1 MANLHNKEIFPKQ
14 VPVMNLTDSTLFPQA
29 ILPLY
34 IFESRYQQMLDDVLK
49 GHRIFAVTDL
59 ELQANTVEPET
70 SIPGK
75 KTSKD
80 KELIIGIGIVRA
92 CRKNPDG
99 TSHLIIQGVARVKL
113 LSVLWDKPYPLA
125 NIEYI
130 ASENNKNTNDYEAIK
145 PALIDSIENL
155 LQLDPNLPEDILP
168 FLANLD
174 DSENVL
180 DVAIASLCP
189 TGKLKQN
196 LLETIS
202 VSERYKTFL
211 KFLKSEKE
219 NLLLHKKLLGDL
231 DENDTKNN

>member
-1 MANLHNKEIFPKQ
+1 
-14 VPVMNLTDSTLFPQA
+14 MNLSNSTLFPQA

-34 IFESRYQQMLDDVLK
+34 IFENRYKQMLDDVLK

-59 ELQANTVEPET
+59 ELNADTDAKGASEAGSFGNKEIKP
-70 SIPGK
+70 
-75 KTSKD
+75 
-80 KELIIGIGIVRA
+80 KELIVGIGIVRA

-99 TSHLIIQGVARVKL
+99 TSHLIIQGMARVKI
-113 LSVLWDKPYPLA
+113 LSVLWDNPYPLA

-130 ASENNKNTNDYEAIK
+130 PSEKNKSANYYDAIK

-180 DVAIASLCP
+180 DVAIASLC
-189 TGKLKQN
+189 TNGKLKQN

-202 VSERYKTFL
+202 VSERYKIFL
-211 KFLKSEKE
+211 KFLQSEKE
-219 NLLLHKKLLGDL
+219 KLILHKKLLGDL
-231 DENDTKNN
+231 NENDTENN

>member
-1 MANLHNKEIFPKQ
+1 MTTTFDKGFFPDQ
-14 VPVMNLTDSTLFPQA
+14 VPVMNLNNSTLFPKA

-34 IFESRYQQMLDDVLK
+34 IFENRYKLMVEEVLG
-49 GHRIFAVTDL
+49 GHRLFAVTDL
-59 ELQANTVEPET
+59 ESQANTNNSSDDPY
-70 SIPGK
+70 K
-75 KTSKD
+75 KSKD
-80 KELIIGIGIVRA
+80 GTSELIAGIGVVRA

-99 TSHLIIQGVARVKL
+99 TSHLIIQGMARVKL
-113 LSVLWDKPYPLA
+113 LSVSWDRPYPLA
-125 NIEYI
+125 NIEYLP
-130 ASENNKNTNDYEAIK
+130 SENNKSANEYNAIK
-145 PALIDSIENL
+145 PTLIDSIENL

-189 TGKLKQN
+189 TGKLKQS

-202 VSERYKTFL
+202 INQRYEIFL
-211 KFLKSEKE
+211 KFLKNEKE
-219 NLLLHKKLLGDL
+219 KLILHKKLLGDL

>member
-1 MANLHNKEIFPKQ
+1 MSVPINKEIFPEQ
-14 VPVMNLTDSTLFPQA
+14 VPVMNLSNSTLFPQA

-34 IFESRYQQMLDDVLK
+34 IFENQYKIMLEDVLK

-59 ELQANTVEPET
+59 ESQVITTGGEKSSEHKQNKA
-70 SIPGK
+70 
-75 KTSKD
+75 
-80 KELIIGIGIVRA
+80 KELIAGIGIVRA

-99 TSHLIIQGVARVKL
+99 TSHLIIQGMARVRI
-113 LSVLWDKPYPLA
+113 LSLDWNKPYPLA
-125 NIEYI
+125 NIKYLS
-130 ASENNKNTNDYEAIK
+130 SENGKDADSYKAIK
-145 PALIDSIENL
+145 PTLIDSIESL

-202 VSERYKTFL
+202 VNHRFEAFKE
-211 KFLKSEKE
+211 FLKSEKE
-219 NLLLHKKLLGDL
+219 KLILHKKLLGGL
-231 DENDTKNN
+231 DENDTQNN

>member
-1 MANLHNKEIFPKQ
+1 MTTPFDKTMIPEQ
-14 VPVMNLTDSTLFPQA
+14 VPVMNLSQSTLFPKA

-34 IFESRYQQMLDDVLK
+34 IFENRYKLMLEEVLNS
-49 GHRIFAVTDL
+49 HRLFAVTDL
-59 ELQANTVEPET
+59 ESET
-70 SIPGK
+70 ESENSEAASNKNQDEAK
-75 KTSKD
+75 K
-80 KELIIGIGIVRA
+80 LIAGIGVVRA

-99 TSHLIIQGVARVKL
+99 TAHLILQGMARVQL
-113 LSVLWDKPYPLA
+113 LSVSWDRPYPLA
-125 NIEYI
+125 NIEYMP
-130 ASENNKNTNDYEAIK
+130 SENTQGTNDYKAIK
-145 PALIDSIENL
+145 PTLIDSIESL

-202 VSERYKTFL
+202 IKQRYEIFL
-211 KFLKSEKE
+211 EFLKSEREK
-219 NLLLHKKLLGDL
+219 LIFHKKLLGDL